1 MSLASRFRV
10 PVLRRWPRR
19 VLRVWRSSLQFR
31 AVAITVLLS
40 GIAIG
45 STGAYLSY
53 SISDNLFQSRLDQV
67 TGDTSRATRAAQGY
81 LDAATVSTRQDMEE
95 VMNSVRTAVRDASSS
110 ALIAVVRAPDQE
122 ASSLAPQDSYN
133 RELQNGVISD
143 DLRSRVQAGADGQ
156 YWQSVSLGASGQQ
169 LPGIVVGS
177 TLELPSSAGRYELYI
192 GYSLADAERTLQF
205 VQQVL
210 NIAGILLILLIG
222 AVSWVVVRI
231 VVAPV
236 RVAAQT
242 SQRLAAGDF
251 DVRIPEKG
259 QDVIATL
266 ARSFNGMADSLQEQI
281 SELATLSRVQQRF
294 VSDVSHELRTPL
306 TTMKLAGDVLYDQRE
321 GFPPVAERTVELLHG
336 QIGRFESLLADLLE
350 ISRHDAGSAELELEP
365 VNLVRLAGEEIDG
378 MRGIAEANG
387 SRLTLSAPGGYF
399 DAEMDAR
406 RIRRIV
412 RNLLG
417 NAVEHGDGRE
427 IVVTVDS
434 NATAVAL
441 AVRDYGHGMSSEE
454 VVRVFD
460 RFWRADPSRR
470 RTLGGTGLGLSI
482 AQEDTALHHGW
493 LQVWSM
499 PGRGACFRLTIPR
512 RRGERIDASPLPL
525 PPVDAGEQAYSGPIV
540 LPPLPLGTVPEHGV
554 LPEHG
559 GVPEHG
565 VVQ

>member
-1 MSLASRFRV
+1 MSLTRRFRMPSV
-10 PVLRRWPRR
+10 RRWPRR
-19 VLRVWRSSLQFR
+19 VLRAWRSSLQFR

-53 SISDNLFQSRLDQV
+53 SISDNLFQSRLNQV

-133 RELQNGVISD
+133 RDLQNGVISD
-143 DLRSRVQAGADGQ
+143 DLRERVQAGADGQ
-156 YWQSVSLGASGQQ
+156 YWQSVTLGTAGQQ

-177 TLELPSSAGRYELYI
+177 TIELPSSAGRYELYI

-210 NIAGILLILLIG
+210 NVAGILLILLIG

-236 RVAAQT
+236 RVAAET

-365 VNLVRLAGEEIDG
+365 VNLVRLAGEEMEG

-417 NAVEHGDGRE
+417 NAIEHGDGRE

-499 PGRGACFRLTIPR
+499 PGRGACFRLTVPR

-525 PPVDAGEQAYSGPIV
+525 PPVDAGEQEFTGPIV
-540 LPPLPLGTVPEHGV
+540 LPPLPMPPVD
-554 LPEHG
+554 

-565 VVQ
+565 VVS

>member
-1 MSLASRFRV
+1 M
-10 PVLRRWPRR
+10 RRWPRR
-19 VLRVWRSSLQFR
+19 ILGAWRSSLQFR

-53 SISDNLFQSRLDQV
+53 SISDNLFQSRLSQV

-95 VMNSVRTAVRDASSS
+95 VMSSVRTAVRDASSS
-110 ALIAVVRAPDQE
+110 ALIAIVRSPDQE
-122 ASSLAPQDSYN
+122 ASSLAPQDIYN

-143 DLRSRVQAGADGQ
+143 ELRQRVQDGADGQ
-156 YWQSVSLGASGQQ
+156 YWQSVTLDASGEEQ
-169 LPGIVVGS
+169 PGILVGS

-210 NIAGILLILLIG
+210 NVAGILLVLLIG
-222 AVSWVVVRI
+222 AVSWIVVRL

-236 RVAAQT
+236 RVAAET

-266 ARSFNGMADSLQEQI
+266 ARSFNGMADSLQDRI
-281 SELATLSRVQQRF
+281 SELATLSQVQQRF

-306 TTMKLAGDVLYDQRE
+306 TTMKLAGDVLFDQRE
-321 GFPPVAERTVELLHG
+321 AFPPVAERTVELLHG
-336 QIGRFESLLADLLE
+336 QIDRFESLLADLLE

-365 VNLVRLAGEEIDG
+365 VNLVRLASEEIAD
-378 MRGIAEANG
+378 MSGIAAANG
-387 SRLTLSAPGGYF
+387 SELTLSAPGGYF
-399 DAEMDAR
+399 DADMDAR
-406 RIRRIV
+406 RVRRIV

-417 NAVEHGDGRE
+417 NAIEHGDGRE

-434 NATAVAL
+434 SATAVAL

-454 VVRVFD
+454 VARVFD

-499 PGRGACFRLTIPR
+499 PDRGACFRLTIPR
-512 RRGERIDASPLPL
+512 RRGERIESSPLPL
-525 PPVDAGEQAYSGPIV
+525 PPIDAGEQAFTGPIV
-540 LPPLPLGTVPEHGV
+540 MPPLPTPDGALS
-554 LPEHG
+554 
-559 GVPEHG
+559 
-565 VVQ
+565 

>member
-1 MSLASRFRV
+1 MARLAA
-10 PVLRRWPRR
+10 PALRLWPRR
-19 VLRVWRSSLQFR
+19 VLGVWRRSLQFR

-45 STGAYLSY
+45 STGVYLSY
-53 SISDNLFQSRLDQV
+53 SISDNLFQSRLTQV

-81 LDAATVSTRQDMEE
+81 LDAATVSSRQDMEE
-95 VMNSVRTAVRDASSS
+95 VMSSVRTAVRDASSS

-122 ASSLAPQDSYN
+122 ASPLAPQDIYN
-133 RELQNGVISD
+133 RELQDGVISD
-143 DLRSRVQAGADGQ
+143 DLRERVQAGSDGQ
-156 YWQSVSLGASGQQ
+156 YWQSVTLDASGQEQ
-169 LPGIVVGS
+169 PGILVGS
-177 TLELPSSAGRYELYI
+177 TLQLPSSAGRYELYI

-210 NIAGILLILLIG
+210 NVAGILLILLIG

-242 SQRLAAGDF
+242 SQRLSAGDL
-251 DVRIPEKG
+251 DVRIPERG

-266 ARSFNGMADSLQEQI
+266 ARSFNGMADSLQDRI

-365 VNLVRLAGEEIDG
+365 VNLVRLAGDEIEA

-399 DAEMDAR
+399 DADLDPR

-417 NAVEHGDGRE
+417 NAIEHGDGRE

-434 NATAVAL
+434 TATAVAL
-441 AVRDYGHGMSSEE
+441 AVRDYGHGMTAEE

-493 LQVWSM
+493 LQVWSL
-499 PGRGACFRLTIPR
+499 PGRGACFRLTVPR
-512 RRGERIDASPLPL
+512 HRGERIDSSPLPL

-540 LPPLPLGTVPEHGV
+540 LPPQALRRRRRPPERPGV
-554 LPEHG
+554 LP
-559 GVPEHG
+559 
-565 VVQ
+565 

>member
-1 MSLASRFRV
+1 MPSV
-10 PVLRRWPRR
+10 RRWPRR
-19 VLRVWRSSLQFR
+19 VLRAWRSSLQFR

-53 SISDNLFQSRLDQV
+53 SISDNLFQSRLNQV

-122 ASSLAPQDSYN
+122 PSSLAPQDSYN

-143 DLRSRVQAGADGQ
+143 DLRERVQAGADGQ
-156 YWQSVSLGASGQQ
+156 YWQSVTLGASGQQ

-177 TLELPSSAGRYELYI
+177 TIELPSSAGRYELYI

-236 RVAAQT
+236 RVAAET

-251 DVRIPEKG
+251 DVRIPERG

-365 VNLVRLAGEEIDG
+365 VNLVRLASEEMDG

-387 SRLTLSAPGGYF
+387 SQLTLSAPGGYF

-417 NAVEHGDGRE
+417 NAIEHGDGRE

-499 PGRGACFRLTIPR
+499 PGRGACFRLTVPR

-525 PPVDAGEQAYSGPIV
+525 PPVDAGEQEFTGPIV
-540 LPPLPLGTVPEHGV
+540 LPPLPP
-554 LPEHG
+554 LPVD

>member
-1 MSLASRFRV
+1 MPRSSIPA
-10 PVLRRWPRR
+10 LRRWPGR
-19 VLRVWRSSLQFR
+19 VLRVWRTSLQFR

-45 STGAYLSY
+45 STGIYLSY
-53 SISDNLFQSRLDQV
+53 SISDNLFQSRLTQV
-67 TGDTSRATRAAQGY
+67 TGDTARATRAAQGY

-95 VMNSVRTAVRDASSS
+95 VMSSVRTAVRDASSS
-110 ALIAVVRAPDQE
+110 ALIAVVRSPEQE
-122 ASSLAPQDSYN
+122 ASSLAPQDVYN
-133 RELQNGVISD
+133 RELQNGIISTA
-143 DLRSRVQAGADGQ
+143 LRERVQAGSDGQ
-156 YWQSVSLGASGQQ
+156 YWQSVTLDGSGRQQ
-169 LPGIVVGS
+169 PGILVGS
-177 TLELPSSAGRYELYI
+177 TLDLPSSAGRYELYI

-210 NIAGILLILLIG
+210 NIAGVLLVLLIG

-231 VVAPV
+231 IVAPV
-236 RVAAQT
+236 RVAADT

-251 DVRIPEKG
+251 DVRIPERG

-266 ARSFNGMADSLQEQI
+266 ARSFNGMADSLQDRI
-281 SELATLSRVQQRF
+281 SELATLSQVQQRF

-365 VNLVRLAGEEIDG
+365 VNLVRLVGDEIEA
-378 MRGIAEANG
+378 MRGIAETNG

-399 DAEMDAR
+399 DAELDPR

-417 NAVEHGDGRE
+417 NAIEHGDGRE

-434 NATAVAL
+434 NASAVAL
-441 AVRDYGHGMSSEE
+441 AVRDYGHGMNSEE

-493 LQVWSM
+493 LQVWSTT
-499 PGRGACFRLTIPR
+499 GRGACFRLTLPR
-512 RRGERIDASPLPL
+512 HRGERIDSSPLAL

-540 LPPLPLGTVPEHGV
+540 LPPVQTAEV
-554 LPEHG
+554 LP
-559 GVPEHG
+559 
-565 VVQ
+565 

>member
-1 MSLASRFRV
+1 MALARRFRRPSV
-10 PVLRRWPRR
+10 RQLPRR

-53 SISDNLFQSRLDQV
+53 SISDNLFQSRLNQV

-122 ASSLAPQDSYN
+122 PSSLAPQDSYN

-143 DLRSRVQAGADGQ
+143 ALRERVQAGADGQ
-156 YWQSVSLGASGQQ
+156 YWQSVTLGTSGQQ
-169 LPGIVVGS
+169 LPGLVVGS

-210 NIAGILLILLIG
+210 NVAGILLILLIG

-236 RVAAQT
+236 RVAADT

-281 SELATLSRVQQRF
+281 SELATLSLVQQRF

-336 QIGRFESLLADLLE
+336 QIARFESLLADLLE

-387 SRLTLSAPGGYF
+387 SVLTLSAPGGYF
-399 DAEMDAR
+399 DADMDAR

-417 NAVEHGDGRE
+417 NAIEHGDGRE

-434 NATAVAL
+434 NATAVAV

-499 PGRGACFRLTIPR
+499 PDRGACFRLTIPR

-525 PPVDAGEQAYSGPIV
+525 PPVDAGEQAFTGPIV
-540 LPPLPLGTVPEHGV
+540 LPPLPP
-554 LPEHG
+554 LPLG
-559 GVPEHG
+559 GVPEQG
-565 VVQ
+565 ALQ

>member
-1 MSLASRFRV
+1 MSLARRF
-10 PVLRRWPRR
+10 PVSGVRRWPRR
-19 VLRVWRSSLQFR
+19 VLRAWRRSLQFR

-40 GIAIG
+40 GVAIG

-53 SISDNLFQSRLDQV
+53 SISDNLFQSRLTQV

-81 LDAATVSTRQDMEE
+81 LDASTVSSRQDMEE
-95 VMNSVRTAVRDASSS
+95 VMNSVRTAIRDASSS
-110 ALIAVVRAPDQE
+110 ALFAIVRSPDQE
-122 ASSLAPQDSYN
+122 PSSLAPQDIYN
-133 RELQNGVISD
+133 RQLQDGVISP
-143 DLRSRVQAGADGQ
+143 DLRERVQAGSEGQ
-156 YWQSVSLGASGQQ
+156 YWQSVTLDADGQEQ
-169 LPGIVVGS
+169 PGILVGS

-210 NIAGILLILLIG
+210 NIAGLLLILLIG
-222 AVSWVVVRI
+222 AVSYVVVRL

-236 RVAAQT
+236 RVAALT
-242 SQRLAAGDF
+242 SQRLAAGDR

-259 QDVIATL
+259 EDVIATL

-336 QIGRFESLLADLLE
+336 QIARFESLLADLLE

-365 VNLVRLAGEEIDG
+365 VNLVRLASEEIDG

-387 SRLTLSAPGGYF
+387 SVLTLSAPGGYF
-399 DAEMDAR
+399 DADMDAR

-417 NAVEHGDGRE
+417 NAIEHGDGRE

-460 RFWRADPSRR
+460 RFWRADPSRK
-470 RTLGGTGLGLSI
+470 RTLGGTGLGMSI

-499 PGRGACFRLTIPR
+499 PDRGACFRLTIPR
-512 RRGERIDASPLPL
+512 RRGERIDSSPLPL
-525 PPVDAGEQAYSGPIV
+525 PPVDAGEQAFTGPIV
-540 LPPLPLGTVPEHGV
+540 MPPLPEAVP
-554 LPEHG
+554 
-559 GVPEHG
+559 
-565 VVQ
+565 

>member
-1 MSLASRFRV
+1 MSRPSA
-10 PVLRRWPRR
+10 PALRRWLGH
-19 VLRVWRSSLQFR
+19 VLRVWRTSLQFR

-40 GIAIG
+40 GLAIG
-45 STGAYLSY
+45 STGIYLSY
-53 SISDNLFQSRLDQV
+53 SISDNLFQSRLTQV
-67 TGDTSRATRAAQGY
+67 TGDTARATRAAQGY
-81 LDAATVSTRQDMEE
+81 LNAATVSTRQDMEE
-95 VMNSVRTAVRDASSS
+95 VMSSVRTAVRDASSS
-110 ALIAVVRAPDQE
+110 ALIAVVRSPDQG
-122 ASSLAPQDSYN
+122 ASSLAPQDVYN
-133 RELQNGVISD
+133 RELQNRVISD
-143 DLRSRVQAGADGQ
+143 ALRERVQAGAEGQ
-156 YWQSVSLGASGQQ
+156 YWQSVTLDASGRQQ
-169 LPGIVVGS
+169 PGILVGS
-177 TLELPSSAGRYELYI
+177 TLDLPGSAGRYELYI

-210 NIAGILLILLIG
+210 TIAGILLILLIG

-236 RVAAQT
+236 RVAADT

-251 DVRIPEKG
+251 DVRIPERG

-266 ARSFNGMADSLQEQI
+266 ARSFNGMADSLQDRI
-281 SELATLSRVQQRF
+281 SELATLSQVQQRF

-365 VNLVRLAGEEIDG
+365 VNLVRLAGDEIEA

-399 DAEMDAR
+399 DAELDPR

-417 NAVEHGDGRE
+417 NAIEHGDGRE

-434 NATAVAL
+434 NACAVAL
-441 AVRDYGHGMSSEE
+441 AVRDYGHGMNSEE

-499 PGRGACFRLTIPR
+499 PGRGACFRLTLPR
-512 RRGERIDASPLPL
+512 HRGERIDSSPLPL
-525 PPVDAGEQAYSGPIV
+525 PPVDAGEQAYSGPV
-540 LPPLPLGTVPEHGV
+540 VVPPVQTAPVAGV
-554 LPEHG
+554 LP
-559 GVPEHG
+559 
-565 VVQ
+565 

>member
-1 MSLASRFRV
+1 MSLARRFRMPSV
-10 PVLRRWPRR
+10 RRWPRR
-19 VLRVWRSSLQFR
+19 VLRAWRSSLQFR

-53 SISDNLFQSRLDQV
+53 SISDNLFQSRLNQV

-143 DLRSRVQAGADGQ
+143 DLRERVQAGADGQ
-156 YWQSVSLGASGQQ
+156 YWQSVTLGTAGQQ

-177 TLELPSSAGRYELYI
+177 TIELPSSAGRYELYI

-210 NIAGILLILLIG
+210 NVAGILLVLLIG

-236 RVAAQT
+236 RVAAET

-365 VNLVRLAGEEIDG
+365 VNLVRLAGEEMEG

-417 NAVEHGDGRE
+417 NAIEHGDGRE

-499 PGRGACFRLTIPR
+499 PGRGACFRLTVPR

-525 PPVDAGEQAYSGPIV
+525 PPVDAGEQEFTGPIV
-540 LPPLPLGTVPEHGV
+540 LPPLPMPPVD
-554 LPEHG
+554 

-565 VVQ
+565 VVS

>member
-1 MSLASRFRV
+1 MPSV
-10 PVLRRWPRR
+10 RRWPRR
-19 VLRVWRSSLQFR
+19 VLRAWRSSLQFR

-53 SISDNLFQSRLDQV
+53 SISDNLFQSRLNQV

-143 DLRSRVQAGADGQ
+143 DLRERVQAGADGQ
-156 YWQSVSLGASGQQ
+156 YWQSVTLGTAGQQ

-177 TLELPSSAGRYELYI
+177 TIELPSSAGRYELYI

-210 NIAGILLILLIG
+210 NVAGILLVLLIG

-236 RVAAQT
+236 RVAAET

-365 VNLVRLAGEEIDG
+365 VNLVRLAGEEMEG

-417 NAVEHGDGRE
+417 NAIEHGDGRE

-499 PGRGACFRLTIPR
+499 PGRGACFRLTVPR

-525 PPVDAGEQAYSGPIV
+525 PPVDAGEQEFTGPIV
-540 LPPLPLGTVPEHGV
+540 LPPLPMPPVD
-554 LPEHG
+554 

-565 VVQ
+565 VVS

>member
-1 MSLASRFRV
+1 MSLARRFRA
-10 PVLRRWPRR
+10 PALRRWPRR
-19 VLRVWRSSLQFR
+19 VLRAWRSSLQFR

-143 DLRSRVQAGADGQ
+143 DLRARVQAGAEGQ

-177 TLELPSSAGRYELYI
+177 TIELPSSAGRYELYI

-210 NIAGILLILLIG
+210 NVAGILLILLIG

-236 RVAAQT
+236 RVAAET

-251 DVRIPEKG
+251 DVRIPERG

-365 VNLVRLAGEEIDG
+365 VNLVRLAGEEIEG

-499 PGRGACFRLTIPR
+499 PGRGACFRLTVPR

-540 LPPLPLGTVPEHGV
+540 LPPLPLG
-554 LPEHG
+554 

>member
-1 MSLASRFRV
+1 MPSV
-10 PVLRRWPRR
+10 RRWPRR
-19 VLRVWRSSLQFR
+19 VLRAWRSSLQFR

-53 SISDNLFQSRLDQV
+53 SISDNLFQSRLNQV

-133 RELQNGVISD
+133 RDLQNGVISD
-143 DLRSRVQAGADGQ
+143 DLRERVQAGADGQ
-156 YWQSVSLGASGQQ
+156 YWQSVTLGTAGQQ

-177 TLELPSSAGRYELYI
+177 TIELPSSAGRYELYI

-210 NIAGILLILLIG
+210 NVAGILLILLIG

-236 RVAAQT
+236 RVAAET

-365 VNLVRLAGEEIDG
+365 VNLVRLAGEEMEG

-417 NAVEHGDGRE
+417 NAIEHGDGRE

-499 PGRGACFRLTIPR
+499 PGRGACFRLTVPR

-525 PPVDAGEQAYSGPIV
+525 PPVDAGEQEFTGPIV
-540 LPPLPLGTVPEHGV
+540 LPPLPMPPVD
-554 LPEHG
+554 

-565 VVQ
+565 VVS

>member
-1 MSLASRFRV
+1 MSVARRFRR
-10 PVLRRWPRR
+10 PAIRRWPRR
-19 VLRVWRSSLQFR
+19 ILGAWRSSLQFR

-53 SISDNLFQSRLDQV
+53 SISDNLFQSRLSQV

-95 VMNSVRTAVRDASSS
+95 VMSSVRTAVRDASSS
-110 ALIAVVRAPDQE
+110 ALIAIVRSPDQE
-122 ASSLAPQDSYN
+122 ASSLAPQDIYN

-143 DLRSRVQAGADGQ
+143 ELRQRVQDGADGQ
-156 YWQSVSLGASGQQ
+156 YWQSVTLDASGEEQ
-169 LPGIVVGS
+169 PGILVGS

-210 NIAGILLILLIG
+210 NVAGILLVLLIG
-222 AVSWVVVRI
+222 AVSWIVVRL

-236 RVAAQT
+236 RVAAET

-266 ARSFNGMADSLQEQI
+266 ARSFNGMADSLQDRI
-281 SELATLSRVQQRF
+281 SELATLSQVQQRF

-306 TTMKLAGDVLYDQRE
+306 TTMKLAGDVLFDQRE
-321 GFPPVAERTVELLHG
+321 AFPPVAERTVELLHG
-336 QIGRFESLLADLLE
+336 QIDRFESLLADLLE

-365 VNLVRLAGEEIDG
+365 VNLVRLASEEIAD
-378 MRGIAEANG
+378 MSGIAAANG
-387 SRLTLSAPGGYF
+387 SELTLSAPGGYF
-399 DAEMDAR
+399 DADMDAR

-417 NAVEHGDGRE
+417 NAIEHGDGRE

-434 NATAVAL
+434 SATAVAL

-454 VVRVFD
+454 VARVFD

-499 PGRGACFRLTIPR
+499 PDRGACFRLTIPR
-512 RRGERIDASPLPL
+512 RRGERIESSPLPL
-525 PPVDAGEQAYSGPIV
+525 PPIDAGEQAFTGPIV
-540 LPPLPLGTVPEHGV
+540 MPPLPTPDGALS
-554 LPEHG
+554 
-559 GVPEHG
+559 
-565 VVQ
+565 

>member
-1 MSLASRFRV
+1 MSLARRFRMPSV
-10 PVLRRWPRR
+10 RRWPRR
-19 VLRVWRSSLQFR
+19 VLRAWRSSLQFR

-53 SISDNLFQSRLDQV
+53 SISDNLFQSRLNQV

-122 ASSLAPQDSYN
+122 PSSLAPQDSYN

-143 DLRSRVQAGADGQ
+143 DLRERVQAGADGQ
-156 YWQSVSLGASGQQ
+156 YWQSVTLGASGQQ

-177 TLELPSSAGRYELYI
+177 TIELPSSAGRYELYI

-236 RVAAQT
+236 RVAAET

-251 DVRIPEKG
+251 DVRIPERG

-365 VNLVRLAGEEIDG
+365 VNLVRLASEEMDG

-387 SRLTLSAPGGYF
+387 SQLTLSAPGGYF

-417 NAVEHGDGRE
+417 NAIEHGDGRE

-499 PGRGACFRLTIPR
+499 PGRGACFRLTVPR

-525 PPVDAGEQAYSGPIV
+525 PPVDAGEQEFTGPIV
-540 LPPLPLGTVPEHGV
+540 LPPLPP
-554 LPEHG
+554 LPVD

>member
-1 MSLASRFRV
+1 MARLAA
-10 PVLRRWPRR
+10 PALRLWPRR
-19 VLRVWRSSLQFR
+19 VLGVWRRSLQFR

-45 STGAYLSY
+45 STGVYLSY
-53 SISDNLFQSRLDQV
+53 SISDNLFQSRLTQV

-81 LDAATVSTRQDMEE
+81 LDAATVSSRQDMEE
-95 VMNSVRTAVRDASSS
+95 VMSSVRTAVRDASSS

-122 ASSLAPQDSYN
+122 ASPLAPQDIYN
-133 RELQNGVISD
+133 RELQDGVISD
-143 DLRSRVQAGADGQ
+143 DLRERVQAGSDGQ
-156 YWQSVSLGASGQQ
+156 YWQSVTLDASGQEQ
-169 LPGIVVGS
+169 PGILVGS
-177 TLELPSSAGRYELYI
+177 TLQLPSSAGRYELYI

-210 NIAGILLILLIG
+210 NVAGILLILLIG

-242 SQRLAAGDF
+242 SQRLSAGDL
-251 DVRIPEKG
+251 DVRIPERG

-266 ARSFNGMADSLQEQI
+266 ARSFNGMADSLQDRI

-365 VNLVRLAGEEIDG
+365 VNLVRLAGDEIEA

-399 DAEMDAR
+399 DADLDPR

-417 NAVEHGDGRE
+417 NAIEHGDGRE

-434 NATAVAL
+434 TATAVAL
-441 AVRDYGHGMSSEE
+441 AVRDYGHGMTAEE

-493 LQVWSM
+493 LQVWSL
-499 PGRGACFRLTIPR
+499 PGRGACFRLTVPR
-512 RRGERIDASPLPL
+512 HRGERIDSSPLPL

-540 LPPLPLGTVPEHGV
+540 LPPQAAAQTEAPAGTAGV
-554 LPEHG
+554 LP
-559 GVPEHG
+559 
-565 VVQ
+565 

>member
-1 MSLASRFRV
+1 VSLARRFRA
-10 PVLRRWPRR
+10 PALRRWPRR
-19 VLRVWRSSLQFR
+19 VLRAWRSSLQFR

-143 DLRSRVQAGADGQ
+143 DLRARVQAGADGQ

-177 TLELPSSAGRYELYI
+177 TIELPSSAGRYELYI

-236 RVAAQT
+236 RVAAET

-251 DVRIPEKG
+251 DVRIPERG

-365 VNLVRLAGEEIDG
+365 VNLVRLAGEEIEG

-499 PGRGACFRLTIPR
+499 PGRGACFRLTVPR

-540 LPPLPLGTVPEHGV
+540 LPPLPLG
-554 LPEHG
+554 

>member
-1 MSLASRFRV
+1 M
-10 PVLRRWPRR
+10 RRWPRR
-19 VLRVWRSSLQFR
+19 VLRAWRSSLQFR

-143 DLRSRVQAGADGQ
+143 DLRARVQAGADGQ

-177 TLELPSSAGRYELYI
+177 TIELPSSAGRYELYI

-236 RVAAQT
+236 RVAAET

-251 DVRIPEKG
+251 DVRIPERG

-365 VNLVRLAGEEIDG
+365 VNLVRLAGEEIEG

-499 PGRGACFRLTIPR
+499 PGRGACFRLTVPR

-540 LPPLPLGTVPEHGV
+540 LPPLPLG
-554 LPEHG
+554 

>member
-1 MSLASRFRV
+1 MRT
-10 PVLRRWPRR
+10 WPRR
-19 VLRVWRSSLQFR
+19 ILRAWRSSLQFR

-45 STGAYLSY
+45 STGMYLSY
-53 SISDNLFQSRLDQV
+53 SISDNLFQSRLTQV
-67 TGDTSRATRAAQGY
+67 TGDTSRATTAAQGY

-95 VMNSVRTAVRDASSS
+95 VMSSVRTAISAASSS
-110 ALIAVVRAPDQE
+110 ALIAIVRSPDQE
-122 ASSLAPQDSYN
+122 ASSLAPQDIYN

-143 DLRSRVQAGADGQ
+143 ELRERVQSGTDGQ
-156 YWQSVSLGASGQQ
+156 YWQSVTLDSSGQEQ
-169 LPGIVVGS
+169 PGIIVGS
-177 TLELPSSAGRYELYI
+177 TLQLPGSAGRYELYI
-192 GYSLADAERTLQF
+192 GYSLADAETTLQF

-210 NIAGILLILLIG
+210 NVAGILLILLIG

-266 ARSFNGMADSLQEQI
+266 ARSFNGMADSLQDQI

-350 ISRHDAGSAELELEP
+350 ISRHDAGSAELEIEP
-365 VNLVRLAGEEIDG
+365 VNLVRLAGEEIEG

-387 SRLTLSAPGGYF
+387 SALTLSAPGGWF
-399 DAEMDAR
+399 DADMDAR

-417 NAVEHGDGRE
+417 NAIEHGDGRE

-441 AVRDYGHGMSSEE
+441 AVRDYGHGMTSEE

-499 PGRGACFRLTIPR
+499 PDRGACFRLTIPR
-512 RRGERIDASPLPL
+512 RRGERIDSSPLPL
-525 PPVDAGEQAYSGPIV
+525 PPVDAGEQAFTGPIV
-540 LPPLPLGTVPEHGV
+540 MPPLPSAEQ
-554 LPEHG
+554 
-559 GVPEHG
+559 G
-565 VVQ
+565 VVS

>member
-1 MSLASRFRV
+1 MTVPRLAAPDV
-10 PVLRRWPRR
+10 RRWPRR
-19 VLRVWRSSLQFR
+19 VLGVWRTSLQFR

-45 STGAYLSY
+45 STGVYLSY
-53 SISDNLFQSRLDQV
+53 SISDNLFQSRLTQV

-95 VMNSVRTAVRDASSS
+95 VMSSVRTAVRDASSS
-110 ALIAVVRAPDQE
+110 ALIAVVRSPDQE
-122 ASSLAPQDSYN
+122 ASSLAPQDIYN

-143 DLRSRVQAGADGQ
+143 ALRERVQAGSDGQ
-156 YWQSVSLGASGQQ
+156 YWQSVTLDASGQQ
-169 LPGIVVGS
+169 QPGILVGS

-210 NIAGILLILLIG
+210 NVAGILLILLIG

-236 RVAAQT
+236 RVAAET

-251 DVRIPEKG
+251 DVRIPERG

-266 ARSFNGMADSLQEQI
+266 ARSFNGMADSLQDRI
-281 SELATLSRVQQRF
+281 SELATLSQVQQRF

-321 GFPPVAERTVELLHG
+321 DFAPVAERTVELLHS
-336 QIGRFESLLADLLE
+336 QIDRFESLLADLLE

-365 VNLVRLAGEEIDG
+365 VNLVKLAGDEIEA

-399 DAEMDAR
+399 DADLDPR

-417 NAVEHGDGRE
+417 NAIEHGDGRE
-427 IVVTVDS
+427 VVVTVDS
-434 NATAVAL
+434 NASAVAL

-493 LQVWSM
+493 LQVWSV
-499 PGRGACFRLTIPR
+499 PDRGACFRLTVPR
-512 RRGERIDASPLPL
+512 HRGERIEASPLPL

-540 LPPLPLGTVPEHGV
+540 LPPLQAPPVRAAGV
-554 LPEHG
+554 LP
-559 GVPEHG
+559 
-565 VVQ
+565 

>member
-1 MSLASRFRV
+1 MPA
-10 PVLRRWPRR
+10 LRRWPRR
-19 VLRVWRSSLQFR
+19 VLRAWRSSLQFR

-53 SISDNLFQSRLDQV
+53 SISDNLFQSRLNQV

-122 ASSLAPQDSYN
+122 PSSLAPQDSYN

-143 DLRSRVQAGADGQ
+143 DLRERVQAGADGQ
-156 YWQSVSLGASGQQ
+156 YWQSVTLGTSNQQ

-236 RVAAQT
+236 RVAAET

-417 NAVEHGDGRE
+417 NAIEHGDGRE

-434 NATAVAL
+434 NATAVAI

-454 VVRVFD
+454 VIRVFD

-499 PGRGACFRLTIPR
+499 PDRGACFRLTVPR
-512 RRGERIDASPLPL
+512 RRGQRIDASPLPL
-525 PPVDAGEQAYSGPIV
+525 PPVDAGEQAFTGPIV
-540 LPPLPLGTVPEHGV
+540 LPPLPLG
-554 LPEHG
+554 
-559 GVPEHG
+559 GVPEQG
-565 VVQ
+565 ALR

>member
-1 MSLASRFRV
+1 MTVARLAA
-10 PVLRRWPRR
+10 PALRLWPRR
-19 VLRVWRSSLQFR
+19 VLGVWRRSLQFR

-45 STGAYLSY
+45 STGVYLSY
-53 SISDNLFQSRLDQV
+53 SISDNLFQSRLTQV

-81 LDAATVSTRQDMEE
+81 LDAATVSSRQDMEE
-95 VMNSVRTAVRDASSS
+95 VMSSVRTAVRDASSS

-122 ASSLAPQDSYN
+122 ASPLAPQDIYN
-133 RELQNGVISD
+133 RELQDGVISD
-143 DLRSRVQAGADGQ
+143 DLRERVQAGSDGQ
-156 YWQSVSLGASGQQ
+156 YWQSVTLDASGQEQ
-169 LPGIVVGS
+169 PGILVGS
-177 TLELPSSAGRYELYI
+177 TLQLPSSAGRYELYI

-210 NIAGILLILLIG
+210 NVAGILLILLIG

-242 SQRLAAGDF
+242 SQRLSAGDL
-251 DVRIPEKG
+251 DVRIPERG

-266 ARSFNGMADSLQEQI
+266 ARSFNGMADSLQDRI

-365 VNLVRLAGEEIDG
+365 VNLVRLAGDEIEA

-399 DAEMDAR
+399 DADLDPR

-417 NAVEHGDGRE
+417 NAIEHGDGRE

-434 NATAVAL
+434 TATAVAL
-441 AVRDYGHGMSSEE
+441 AVRDYGHGMTAEE

-493 LQVWSM
+493 LQVWSL
-499 PGRGACFRLTIPR
+499 PGRGACFRLTVPR
-512 RRGERIDASPLPL
+512 HRGERIDSSPLPL

-540 LPPLPLGTVPEHGV
+540 LPPQAAAQTEAPAGTAGV
-554 LPEHG
+554 LP
-559 GVPEHG
+559 
-565 VVQ
+565 

>member
-1 MSLASRFRV
+1 MSLARRFRA
-10 PVLRRWPRR
+10 PALRRWPRR
-19 VLRVWRSSLQFR
+19 VLRAWRSSLQFR

-143 DLRSRVQAGADGQ
+143 DLRARVQAGADGQ

-177 TLELPSSAGRYELYI
+177 TIELPSSAGRYELYI

-236 RVAAQT
+236 RVAAET

-251 DVRIPEKG
+251 DVRIPERG

-365 VNLVRLAGEEIDG
+365 VNLVRLAGEEIEG

-499 PGRGACFRLTIPR
+499 PGRGACFRLTVPR

-540 LPPLPLGTVPEHGV
+540 LPPLPLG
-554 LPEHG
+554 

>member
-1 MSLASRFRV
+1 VSLARRFRA
-10 PVLRRWPRR
+10 PALRRWPRR
-19 VLRVWRSSLQFR
+19 VLRAWRSSLQFR

-143 DLRSRVQAGADGQ
+143 DLRARVQAGADGQ

-177 TLELPSSAGRYELYI
+177 TIELPSSAGRYELYI

-236 RVAAQT
+236 RVAAET

-251 DVRIPEKG
+251 DVRIPERG

-365 VNLVRLAGEEIDG
+365 VNLVRLAGEEIEG
-378 MRGIAEANG
+378 MCGIAEANG

-499 PGRGACFRLTIPR
+499 PGRGACFRLTVPR

-540 LPPLPLGTVPEHGV
+540 LPPLPLG
-554 LPEHG
+554 

>member
-1 MSLASRFRV
+1 MLGA
-10 PVLRRWPRR
+10 
-19 VLRVWRSSLQFR
+19 WRSSLQFR

-53 SISDNLFQSRLDQV
+53 SISDNLFQSRLSQV

-95 VMNSVRTAVRDASSS
+95 VMSSVRTAVRDASSS
-110 ALIAVVRAPDQE
+110 ALIAIVRSPDQE
-122 ASSLAPQDSYN
+122 ASSLAPQDIYN

-143 DLRSRVQAGADGQ
+143 ELRQRVQDGVDGQ
-156 YWQSVSLGASGQQ
+156 YWQSVTLDSSGEQQ
-169 LPGIVVGS
+169 PGILVGS

-210 NIAGILLILLIG
+210 NIAGILLVLLIG
-222 AVSWVVVRI
+222 AVSWVVVRL

-266 ARSFNGMADSLQEQI
+266 ARSFNGMADSLQDQI

-306 TTMKLAGDVLYDQRE
+306 TTMKLAGDVLFDQRE
-321 GFPPVAERTVELLHG
+321 AFPPVAERTVELLHG

-365 VNLVRLAGEEIDG
+365 VNLVRLASEEIAD
-378 MRGIAEANG
+378 MSGIAAANG
-387 SRLTLSAPGGYF
+387 SALTLSAPGGYF
-399 DAEMDAR
+399 DADMDSR

-417 NAVEHGDGRE
+417 NAIEHGDGRE

-434 NATAVAL
+434 NASAVAL

-493 LQVWSM
+493 LQVWSL
-499 PGRGACFRLTIPR
+499 PDRGACFRLTIPR
-512 RRGERIDASPLPL
+512 RRGERIDSSPLPL
-525 PPVDAGEQAYSGPIV
+525 PPIDAGEQAFTGPIV
-540 LPPLPLGTVPEHGV
+540 MPPLPTPDGALS
-554 LPEHG
+554 
-559 GVPEHG
+559 
-565 VVQ
+565 

>member
-1 MSLASRFRV
+1 MPPARRSGVLAVGS
-10 PVLRRWPRR
+10 WPRR
-19 VLRVWRSSLQFR
+19 VLHAWRSSLQFR

-45 STGAYLSY
+45 STGIYLSY
-53 SISDNLFQSRLDQV
+53 SISDNLFQSRLTQV

-95 VMNSVRTAVRDASSS
+95 VMSSVRTAISAASSS
-110 ALIAVVRAPDQE
+110 ALIAIVRSPDQE
-122 ASSLAPQDSYN
+122 ASSLAPQDIYN

-143 DLRSRVQAGADGQ
+143 ELRERVQAGSDGQ
-156 YWQSVSLGASGQQ
+156 YWQSVTLDSSGEEQ
-169 LPGIVVGS
+169 PGIIVGS
-177 TLELPSSAGRYELYI
+177 TLQLPGSAGRYELYI

-210 NIAGILLILLIG
+210 NVAGILLILLIG

-266 ARSFNGMADSLQEQI
+266 ARSFNGMADSLQDQI

-350 ISRHDAGSAELELEP
+350 ISRHDAGSAELEIEP

-387 SRLTLSAPGGYF
+387 SRLTLSAPGGWF
-399 DAEMDAR
+399 DADMDAR

-417 NAVEHGDGRE
+417 NAIEHGDGRE

-434 NATAVAL
+434 NESAVAL
-441 AVRDYGHGMSSEE
+441 AVRDYGHGMASEE

-499 PGRGACFRLTIPR
+499 PGRGACFRLTVPR
-512 RRGERIDASPLPL
+512 RRGGRIDSSPLPL
-525 PPVDAGEQAYSGPIV
+525 PPVDAGEQAFTGPIV
-540 LPPLPLGTVPEHGV
+540 MPPLPGPGAEHEV
-554 LPEHG
+554 LS
-559 GVPEHG
+559 
-565 VVQ
+565 